1 MFKDL
6 LHHQLSHLK
15 CLLCLVSLL
24 LGQVQLQVSK
34 MLDLVWLQ

>member
-6 LHHQLSHLK
+6 LHQH
-15 CLLCLVSLL
+15 LVSLL